1 MCLNLSKYSTHGI
14 IKENIMETIITI
26 FLILGLVLA
35 FVWWLWVMNT
45 ICKTIEHRGEQKAIL
60 ENLVE
65 DVQELKKL
73 LREIR

>member
-1 MCLNLSKYSTHGI
+1 METLLYILGGVGI
-14 IKENIMETIITI
+14 IMAGI
-26 FLILGLVLA
+26 
-35 FVWWLWVMNT
+35 WWLWVMT
-45 ICKTIEHRGEQKAIL
+45 AICKTIEHRGEQKAIL